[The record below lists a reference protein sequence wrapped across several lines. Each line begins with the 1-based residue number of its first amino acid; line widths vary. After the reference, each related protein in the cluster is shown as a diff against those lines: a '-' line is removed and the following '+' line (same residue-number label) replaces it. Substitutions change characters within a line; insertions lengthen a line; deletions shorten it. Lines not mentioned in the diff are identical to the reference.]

1 MQKRKLAEK
10 IAKAYLR
17 YNRGSSL
24 VSFFTSMVKDV
35 VYYGI
40 LMDLAYRYLH
50 ITVPYWIIA
59 FLVFLAVVIYYFLGY
74 IDEKVGFWKIQNSLN
89 AKELTPFFEELDKK
103 IDKIA
108 KQLENA
114 KPNI

>member
-50 ITVPYWIIA
+50 IAIPYWVVI
-59 FLVFLAVVIYYFLGY
+59 FLVFFAVIVYYVIGY
-74 IDEKVGFWKIQNSLN
+74 LDERWGFWKIQNSLG
-89 AKELTPFFEELDKK
+89 AKELTPFFEELDQK

>member
-1 MQKRKLAEK
+1 
-10 IAKAYLR
+10 
-17 YNRGSSL
+17 
-24 VSFFTSMVKDV
+24 
-35 VYYGI
+35 
-40 LMDLAYRYLH
+40 MDLAYRYLH

-59 FLVFLAVVIYYFLGY
+59 FLVFLAIAVYYFLGY